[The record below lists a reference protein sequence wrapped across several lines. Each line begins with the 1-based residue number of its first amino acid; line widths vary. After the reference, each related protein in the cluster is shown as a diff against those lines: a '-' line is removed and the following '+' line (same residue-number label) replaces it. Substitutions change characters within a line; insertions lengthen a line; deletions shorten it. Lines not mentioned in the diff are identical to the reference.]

1 MSDQIAA
8 AGAQPDFTELTA
20 DIVSAYVSK
29 NSVRPADLPELIG
42 SVHSALQSAGNPAP
56 KQEATK
62 PTPVVNPKKSV
73 TPEYIISLFD
83 GRRMK
88 SMKRYLTGKG
98 LTPQQ
103 YREMF
108 DLPRD
113 YPMVAPAYAQKRS
126 ELAKSMQLGK
136 NRRGTTKAKAA
147 ATGEKVTAPAP
158 KKRARKKAA

>member
-1 MSDQIAA
+1 MSDQIAD
-8 AGAQPDFTELTA
+8 AGSQPDFTELTA

-29 NSVRPADLPELIG
+29 NSVRPADLPELI
-42 SVHSALQSAGNPAP
+42 SSIHSALRSAGGPAP
-56 KQEATK
+56 TQEAAK

-126 ELAKSMQLGK
+126 ELAKQMQLGK
-136 NRRGTTKAKAA
+136 NRRGATKAKAA
-147 ATGEKVTAPAP
+147 ATAEKVTAPAP
-158 KKRARKKAA
+158 KKRARKKA